1 MSSQSL
7 ADQIIALV
15 SSAGVSDFF
24 ISPGSRGQALV
35 LAADELKQKKLA
47 QTFVRIDERS
57 MSFTALGASLKSA
70 KPTAMIV
77 TSGTAVA
84 NLHPAML
91 EAHHAGIPLI
101 AITAD
106 RPLRLRGKGANQTTL
121 QPGIFNSRLV
131 DFVDVQSLDDVSFA
145 KQKLIEA
152 VAKNQPLQI
161 NVCFDLPL
169 SSTSRASEFLETIE
183 IPQTNPAITEIDGNS
198 NGVVIA
204 GAGGDAARKFAEDAN
219 WPLFAEPSSGARR
232 GNQVITNYAELLST
246 PLAEK
251 IQKVVVFGKPTLNR
265 AVVNL
270 ISNQHEIAVVGSR
283 YGNFD
288 IADNAKQF
296 EAVTAIGS
304 VDSAWLAEWNTEAK
318 SANDSR
324 QQLIT
329 KIWEK
334 TSIEDNVYLGASKM
348 IRVADSVAPPKDIKV
363 FSNRGLAGIDGSVST
378 AIGIAMNTSG
388 ITRAIIGDL
397 TALHDLGGMNLS
409 GLDVKNLQLWVVND
423 DGGKIFEQLEV
434 KQEVSAEVFDKYFQ
448 TPQQVSFEK
457 ISSAM
462 GWNYELIGSEHDID
476 HGLDLEGP
484 VLIEFRP

>member
-1 MSSQSL
+1 
-7 ADQIIALV
+7 
-15 SSAGVSDFF
+15 
-24 ISPGSRGQALV
+24 
-35 LAADELKQKKLA
+35 
-47 QTFVRIDERS
+47 
-57 MSFTALGASLKSA
+57 
-70 KPTAMIV
+70 
-77 TSGTAVA
+77 
-84 NLHPAML
+84 
-91 EAHHAGIPLI
+91 
-101 AITAD
+101 
-106 RPLRLRGKGANQTTL
+106 
-121 QPGIFNSRLV
+121 V
-131 DFVDVQSLDDVSFA
+131 DFVDVQSVDDVSFA

-152 VAKNQPLQI
+152 IAQNQPLQI

-169 SSTSRASEFLETIE
+169 SSTSKASEFLETIE
-183 IPQTNPAITEIDGNS
+183 IPKTTPTVTEIDCNS
-198 NGVVIA
+198 HGVVIA
-204 GAGGDAARKFAEDAN
+204 GAGGDAARKFAEAAN
-219 WPLFAEPSSGARR
+219 WPLFAEPSSGAR
-232 GNQVITNYAELLST
+232 GGSQVITHYAELLST

-265 AVVNL
+265 SVVNL
-270 ISNQHEIAVVGSR
+270 ISNQHEITVVGSR

-304 VDSAWLAEWNTEAK
+304 ADAAWLAEWKTEAK

-348 IRVADSVAPPKDIKV
+348 IRVADTVAPPKDIKV

-397 TALHDLGGMNLS
+397 TAIHDLGGMNLS

-423 DGGKIFEQLEV
+423 HGGKIFEQLEV
-434 KQEVSAEVFDKYFQ
+434 KQEVSVEVFDKYFQ

-462 GWNYELIGSEHDID
+462 GWNYELIESEQDID
-476 HGLDLEGP
+476 HGVDLEGP
-484 VLIEFRP
+484 VLVEFRP